1 MATSSG
7 GKVTALAADF
17 VQRVAAGI
25 TTAITGKAPD
35 WFGPSEPIKAVAPE
49 GTAGR
54 QFDYGSGVNLNNT
67 PRQGELYGFA
77 VMRTL
82 ADSSDLL
89 RVIIER
95 RKDQIV
101 RMDWTIKVKD
111 KAGTVGDE
119 SSTPDPRCEEVEQ
132 FFSFPDREHDWA
144 TWLRMLLEDLLVI
157 DAPTIYP
164 RKTKGGQLYSLD
176 PVDGATIKRVL
187 DVYGRTPLDGET
199 AYQQIL
205 KGMPAVDYAF
215 DELFY
220 LPRNPRTH
228 KVYGYS
234 PVEQIINIIT
244 LALNRQTYQTS
255 YYTHGSTPDLI
266 FEVPAEW
273 SAEQTKQFSD
283 WWNNLLSG
291 NLQERR
297 RTQFVPKGAKPID
310 TKEKALTDQADE
322 WIARVACFAFGISP
336 QGFVKEVNRATAE
349 TAQQASQ
356 SEGLAPLMM
365 WVKSMMDRII
375 KVYFG
380 DDLEFVWQSDEMVS
394 PKDQAEI
401 DSKYVAANILT
412 ADEVRSKRFGLGA
425 LPKLEIPTEL
435 DNPDTTNDDPI
446 EEQKEKVTKLKKS
459 LSPIN
464 RDRVVVINAITAIQ
478 TELTSF
484 LTLEAELVAQDVI
497 TAIEAETLG
506 KATDKDGTV
515 GKILNSLSFGRWQT
529 LVDGVMS
536 QLQVVSIDGVSKA
549 FFQIGVDPEMIEDAL
564 SLANER
570 AIEYATN
577 RAAEL
582 VGMKW
587 ENGDLIVNPSPIYS
601 ITESTRD
608 MLRSKVTL
616 AMEEGWSNETLA
628 SEIKA
633 DYAFS
638 PERAAS
644 IATTETAIADV
655 EGNMAAYE
663 ESGLVESKQWLTA
676 AGCCTKCAALDGM
689 IIPLNDYFVPGSFR
703 KDAPLHP
710 HCRCDVIPV
719 LKN

>member
-1 MATSSG
+1 MATASG
-7 GKVTALAADF
+7 GKATALAADF

-25 TTAITGKAPD
+25 TTALTGKAPD
-35 WFGPSEPIKAVAPE
+35 WFGPSDPITGVAPK

-54 QFDYGSGVNLNNT
+54 QFDYGTGINLNNT
-67 PRQGELYGFA
+67 PRQGELYGFS
-77 VMRTL
+77 VMRVL

-119 SSTPDPRCEEVEQ
+119 SAVADPRCDLVES
-132 FFSFPDREHDWA
+132 FFKFPDREHDWS

-157 DAPTIYP
+157 DAPTVYP
-164 RKTKGGQLYSLD
+164 RKTKGGDLYSLD

-187 DVYGRTPLDGET
+187 DIYGRTPINGET

-205 KGMPAVDYAF
+205 KGMPAVDYTF
-215 DELFY
+215 EELFY

-234 PVEQIINIIT
+234 PVEQIVNIIT

-297 RTQFVPKGAKPID
+297 RTQFVPKGAKPVD

-336 QGFVKEVNRATAE
+336 QGFVKEINRATAE

-375 KVYFG
+375 SAYFG
-380 DDLEFVWQSDEMVS
+380 EDLEFIWQSDEMIS

-425 LPKLEIPTEL
+425 LPKPETPPIT
-435 DNPDTTNDDPI
+435 DNTALIESKND
-446 EEQKEKVTKLKKS
+446 QKEKMAKVKKL

-464 RDRVVVINAITAIQ
+464 RDRAIVTNATTEIQ
-478 TELTSF
+478 TLLINF
-484 LTLEAELVAQDVI
+484 FVVEADLLAQDVI
-497 TAIEAETLG
+497 TAMEAETLG
-506 KATDKDGTV
+506 KATNDNGII
-515 GKILNSLSFGRWQT
+515 GKILNKLTFGRWKT
-529 LVDGVMS
+529 LVDGLKS
-536 QLQVVSIDGVSKA
+536 SLSVVALDGVGEA
-549 FFQIGVDPEMIEDAL
+549 FFQVGVDPDSIEDAL
-564 SLANER
+564 SLANDK
-570 AIEYATN
+570 AIEFASN

-587 ENGDLIVNPSPIYS
+587 QNDELIENPSPIYS

-608 MLRSKVTL
+608 MLRNKVTQ
-616 AMEEGWSNETLA
+616 AMEEGWSNDTLA

-633 DYAFS
+633 EYAFS
-638 PERAAS
+638 AERAES
-644 IATTETAIADV
+644 IARTETAIADV
-655 EGNMAAYE
+655 EGNVAAYE

-676 AGCCTKCAALDGM
+676 PGCCPKCAELDGM
-689 IIPLNDYFVPGSFR
+689 IIPLNNYFVPGSFR
-703 KDAPLHP
+703 KNAPLHP
-710 HCRCDVIPV
+710 HCRCDTLPV
-719 LKN
+719 LKD

>member
-1 MATSSG
+1 MATTSG
-7 GKVTALAADF
+7 GKVTTLAADF

-25 TTAITGKAPD
+25 TTALTGKAPD
-35 WFGPSEPIKAVAPE
+35 WFGPSEPIKGVAPE

-54 QFDYGSGVNLNNT
+54 QFDYGTGINMNNT

-119 SSTPDPRCEEVEQ
+119 SVTPDPRCDLVEQ
-132 FFSFPDREHDWA
+132 FFKFPDREHDWS

-164 RKTKGGQLYSLD
+164 RKTKGGDLYSLD

-187 DVYGRTPLDGET
+187 DVYGRTPIAAGET

-291 NLQERR
+291 NLAERR
-297 RTQFVPKGAKPID
+297 RTQFVPKGAKPVD

-365 WVKSMMDRII
+365 WVKSMMDRMISA
-375 KVYFG
+375 YFG
-380 DDLEFVWQSDEMVS
+380 SDLEFIWQSDEMVS

-412 ADEVRSKRFGLGA
+412 ADEVRSKRFGLSA
-425 LPKLEIPTEL
+425 LPKPEMPPEP
-435 DNPDTTNDDPI
+435 NKQDTNIVDA
-446 EEQKEKVTKLKKS
+446 EQKEKFAKSKKS
-459 LSPIN
+459 VSLID
-464 RDRVVVINAITAIQ
+464 RDRAVVTDAITSIQ
-478 TELTSF
+478 TELISF
-484 LTLEAELVAQDVI
+484 FATEAELLAQDVI
-497 TAIEAETLG
+497 TAMEAETLG
-506 KATDKDGTV
+506 KATDNNGIV
-515 GKILNSLSFGRWQT
+515 GKILNTLSFGRWQT
-529 LVDGVMS
+529 LVDGFKS
-536 QLQVVSIDGVSKA
+536 RLQVVALDGVSEA
-549 FFQIGVDPEMIEDAL
+549 FFQIEVDPTNIEDAL
-564 SLANER
+564 ALANQK
-570 AIEYATN
+570 AIDYAN
-577 RAAEL
+577 ERAAEL

-587 ENGDLIVNPSPIYS
+587 QNGELIENPSPLYS

-608 MLRSKVTL
+608 MLRSKVTQ
-616 AMEEGWSNETLA
+616 AMEDGWSNDTLA
-628 SEIKA
+628 EEIKA

-638 PERAAS
+638 DERAES
-644 IATTETAIADV
+644 IARTETAIADV
-655 EGNMAAYE
+655 EGNVAAYE
-663 ESGLVESKQWLTA
+663 ESGLVEYKQWLTA
-676 AGCCTKCAALDGM
+676 PGCCPKCAALSDV
-689 IIPLNDYFVPGSFR
+689 IIPLNDYFVAGSFR
-703 KDAPLHP
+703 KNAPLHP
-710 HCRCDVIPV
+710 HCRCDVLPV
-719 LKN
+719 LKD

>member
-1 MATSSG
+1 MATASG

-25 TTAITGKAPD
+25 TTALTGKAPD
-35 WFGPSEPIKAVAPE
+35 WFGPSEPITGVAPE

-54 QFDYGSGVNLNNT
+54 QFDYGTGVNLNNT

-77 VMRTL
+77 VMRAL

-101 RMDWTIKVKD
+101 RMDWVIKVKD

-119 SSTPDPRCEEVEQ
+119 SATPDPRCDLVEE
-132 FFSFPDREHDWA
+132 FFRFPDREHDWA

-157 DAPTIYP
+157 DAPTVYP
-164 RKTKGGQLYSLD
+164 RKTKGGELYSLD
-176 PVDGATIKRVL
+176 PIDGATIKRVL
-187 DVYGRTPLDGET
+187 DTYGRTPMGNEV

-205 KGMPAVDYAF
+205 KGMPAVDYTF

-273 SAEQTKQFSD
+273 SSEQTQQFSD

-336 QGFVKEVNRATAE
+336 HGFVKEVNRATAE

-375 KVYFG
+375 CVYFG
-380 DDLEFVWQSDEMVS
+380 SDLEFIWQSDEMVS
-394 PKDQAEI
+394 PKDQADI
-401 DSKYVAANILT
+401 DVKYVTAKILT
-412 ADEVRSKRFGLGA
+412 EDEVRSKRFGLGA
-425 LPKLEIPTEL
+425 LPVKPEITE
-435 DNPDTTNDDPI
+435 DPSVDD
-446 EEQKEKVTKLKKS
+446 EQSQDKKEKFSKAKKS
-459 LSPIN
+459 VSPIN
-464 RDRVVVINAITAIQ
+464 RDRVVIKDATAALQEQLQSFFEMESELLAQDLIAAIQ
-478 TELTSF
+478 N
-484 LTLEAELVAQDVI
+484 
-497 TAIEAETLG
+497 ETLG
-506 KATDKDGTV
+506 KVTDDDGLI
-515 GKILNSLSFGRWQT
+515 GKILNTLTFGRWQT
-529 LVDGVMS
+529 LVDGLKS
-536 QLQVVSIDGVSKA
+536 TLQVVSLDGVNEA
-549 FFQIGVDPEMIEDAL
+549 FFQVGVNPDTMDDAL
-564 SLANER
+564 SLANQK
-570 AIEYATN
+570 AIDYAAD

-582 VGMKW
+582 VGMQWKNGELV
-587 ENGDLIVNPSPIYS
+587 ENPNPTYS

-608 MLRSKVTL
+608 MLRGKVSQ
-616 AMEEGWSNETLA
+616 AMEEGWSNDKLTA
-628 SEIKA
+628 EIKA
-633 DYAFS
+633 DYSFS
-638 PERAAS
+638 AERAAS
-644 IATTETAIADV
+644 IAQTETAIADV
-655 EGNMAAYE
+655 EGNMATYE
-663 ESGLVESKQWLTA
+663 ETDLVESKQWLA
-676 AGCCTKCAALDGM
+676 APGCCQKCAALDGV
-689 IIPLNDYFVPGSFR
+689 IVPLNDYFVPGSFR
-703 KDAPLHP
+703 KNSPLHP
-710 HCRCDVIPV
+710 HCRCDVLPV
-719 LKN
+719 LKD

>member
-1 MATSSG
+1 MATASG

-25 TTAITGKAPD
+25 TTALTGKAPD
-35 WFGPSEPIKAVAPE
+35 WFGPSEPITGVAPE

-54 QFDYGSGVNLNNT
+54 QFDYGTGVNLNNT

-77 VMRTL
+77 VMRAL

-101 RMDWTIKVKD
+101 RMDWVIKVKD

-119 SSTPDPRCEEVEQ
+119 SATPDPRCDLVEE
-132 FFSFPDREHDWA
+132 FFRFPDREHDWA

-157 DAPTIYP
+157 DAPTVYP
-164 RKTKGGQLYSLD
+164 RKTKGGELYSLD

-187 DVYGRTPLDGET
+187 DTYGRTPMGDEV

-205 KGMPAVDYAF
+205 KGMPAVDYTF

-234 PVEQIINIIT
+234 PVEQIINIIS

-273 SAEQTKQFSD
+273 SAEQTQQFSD

-336 QGFVKEVNRATAE
+336 HGFVKEVNRSTAE

-375 KVYFG
+375 CVYFG
-380 DDLEFVWQSDEMVS
+380 SDLEFIWQSDEMVS

-401 DSKYVAANILT
+401 DAKYVSSNILT

-425 LPKLEIPTEL
+425 LPPKPEKTE
-435 DNPDTTNDDPI
+435 DTPVDG
-446 EEQKEKVTKLKKS
+446 EQSQDKKEKFSKVKKS
-459 LSPIN
+459 VSPIN
-464 RDRVVVINAITAIQ
+464 RDRVVIKNATAAIQ
-478 TELTSF
+478 EQLQSFFEMESEL
-484 LTLEAELVAQDVI
+484 LAQDLI
-497 TAIEAETLG
+497 AAMGTETLG
-506 KATDKDGTV
+506 KATDNDGLV
-515 GKILNSLSFGRWQT
+515 GKILNTLSFGRWQT
-529 LVDGVMS
+529 LVDGLKS
-536 QLQVVSIDGVSKA
+536 SLQVVSLDGVNEA
-549 FFQIGVDPEMIEDAL
+549 FFQVGVNPDTMDDAL
-564 SLANER
+564 SLANQK
-570 AIEYATN
+570 AIDYAAD

-582 VGMKW
+582 VGMQWKNGELV
-587 ENGDLIVNPSPIYS
+587 ENPNPTYS

-608 MLRSKVTL
+608 MLRGKVTQ
-616 AMEEGWSNETLA
+616 AMEEGWSNDKLTA
-628 SEIKA
+628 EIKA
-633 DYAFS
+633 DYSFS
-638 PERAAS
+638 AERAAS
-644 IATTETAIADV
+644 IAQTETAIADV
-655 EGNMAAYE
+655 EGNMATYE
-663 ESGLVESKQWLTA
+663 ETDLVESKQWLA
-676 AGCCTKCAALDGM
+676 APGCCPKCAALDGV
-689 IIPLNDYFVPGSFR
+689 IVPLNDYFVPGSFR
-703 KDAPLHP
+703 KNSPLHP
-710 HCRCDVIPV
+710 HCRCDVLPV
-719 LKN
+719 LKD